1 MRLSTSSSGKVQE
14 DADSKKLDSKARS
27 IKELSDKALKK
38 KLEEMYPKVFNGP
51 GKLTEEH
58 QIHIK
63 ENTTPV
69 IHPPRKIPVGLRD
82 RLKKEL
88 DTREKNGAIKRIK
101 ESTDWVNSLVLV
113 ENQMDLYEYVLIPE
127 I

>member
-1 MRLSTSSSGKVQE
+1 
-14 DADSKKLDSKARS
+14 
-27 IKELSDKALKK
+27 
-38 KLEEMYPKVFNGP
+38 MYPKIFNGP

-58 QIHIK
+58 HIHIK

-69 IHPPRKIPVGLRD
+69 IHPPRKIPVALRD

-101 ESTDWVNSLVLV
+101 VPTDWVNSLVLV